1 MCIRNLFKRK
11 KKEENRPQQQTHVYS
26 NITTQE
32 QFDNLLMKFYK
43 QECALDDDSTYFEPQ
58 DNFFGEMFDNA
69 IRIKLLIAEHP
80 DFYANVNE
88 EEFRAKAKEE
98 YLKDRAEVD
107 DEKEDAE

>member
-1 MCIRNLFKRK
+1 MCIRNFFKRK
-11 KKEENRPQQQTHVYS
+11 KKEENHPQQQTVMFS
-26 NITTQE
+26 SITTQE
-32 QFDNLLMKFYK
+32 QFNDALLKYYK
-43 QECALDDDSTYFEPQ
+43 QECALEDERSYFEPQ

-69 IRIKLLIAEHP
+69 IRIKFMIKEHP

-107 DEKEDAE
+107 NENVE